1 MSSCVYD
8 NPATMSREFYDDGKM
23 VCTYTAE
30 LLCSEE
36 MRAMGFT
43 NIFGAGDWN
52 SGQLIGDI
60 RALGDSHRAMAEEE
74 RRAMAEEERR
84 AEFDAEMRRDAFG
97 D

>member
-8 NPATMSREFYDDGKM
+8 NPATMSREFYGDGKM
-23 VCTYTAE
+23 ICAYAAE

-36 MRAMGFT
+36 MHAMRLT

-60 RALGDSHRAMAEEE
+60 RALGDSQRASVPPTRVTIRTYGGVA
-74 RRAMAEEERR
+74 
-84 AEFDAEMRRDAFG
+84 
-97 D
+97 

>member
-8 NPATMSREFYDDGKM
+8 NPESMAREYYADGQL
-23 VCTYTAE
+23 VEAYTAE

-74 RRAMAEEERR
+74 RCAMAEEERR